1 MKLISGIKS
10 IVEDFEIIC
19 KKDIFDIPII
29 GSEVPNCKEIED
41 IYWIGEI
48 RGMLKNIVIE
58 IQEKT
63 NEIKRPDVNYVH
75 KNEFKQSDPEP
86 WPYDDDLTWE
96 PEGFEEKYTK
106 LCNLFLKKK
115 MENKFEVY
123 CKKTGLFA
131 MICIIIFSFLV
142 SAGGIAGML
151 GIGSPYYLVVIGL
164 FFLVGG
170 FVFGVAFGFFSAI
183 SSFWET
189 KSKKIGM
196 DKMKNFYQKAMND
209 FQAEKKIQKDI
220 WTRNNGEAKW
230 RKLKL
235 EQQKTMIFEKS
246 QKKEVLCDKFNDVI
260 ERARLEIFKI
270 ASELK
275 FKSDKIIDEQEI
287 VEIKI
292 GKELSRYL
300 KTLKLVDLNF
310 GKIKKR
316 RKESLIKSGIV
327 TVLDINE
334 KSIENVVGFG
344 KILREE
350 IMLWKLGVV
359 NEFLEKSGYLSNEKR
374 RKNIEDKINL
384 FVEGS
389 LEEAENVIFKFEHNA
404 QSFKGEIFDINKKLI
419 RYKAMV
425 EKSEIECSFIPD
437 CI

>member
-1 MKLISGIKS
+1 
-10 IVEDFEIIC
+10 
-19 KKDIFDIPII
+19 
-29 GSEVPNCKEIED
+29 
-41 IYWIGEI
+41 
-48 RGMLKNIVIE
+48 
-58 IQEKT
+58 
-63 NEIKRPDVNYVH
+63 
-75 KNEFKQSDPEP
+75 
-86 WPYDDDLTWE
+86 
-96 PEGFEEKYTK
+96 
-106 LCNLFLKKK
+106 
-115 MENKFEVY
+115 
-123 CKKTGLFA
+123 
-131 MICIIIFSFLV
+131 
-142 SAGGIAGML
+142 
-151 GIGSPYYLVVIGL
+151 
-164 FFLVGG
+164 
-170 FVFGVAFGFFSAI
+170 
-183 SSFWET
+183 
-189 KSKKIGM
+189 M
-196 DKMKNFYQKAMND
+196 DKMKYFYQKAMND

-235 EQQKTMIFEKS
+235 EQQKTMLFEKS

-292 GKELSRYL
+292 GKELNRYL

-327 TVLDINE
+327 TVLDINK
-334 KSIENVVGFG
+334 KSIQNVVGFG
-344 KILREE
+344 KLLREE

-374 RKNIEDKINL
+374 RRNIEDKINL

-389 LEEAENVIFKFEHNA
+389 LEEAENVNFKFEHNA